1 MTLEELIATYERIVE
16 NRSNEME
23 FSAKLAGAE
32 FKKTVAPSS
41 SSSNSQDGSVP
52 KQSLAERLRSRV
64 DSDRVKGASENKK
77 TNFAEGI
84 GYQVIN

>member
-32 FKKTVAPSS
+32 FKKSAAPASS
-41 SSSNSQDGSVP
+41 PPNDQEPSAP
-52 KQSLAERLRSRV
+52 KQSLADRLRSRV